1 MLVFSL
7 ANTCTS
13 ACRIDGSAQS
23 GAPEDVAALERVAE
37 TIAAGVV
44 IADQAGR
51 AETEVLE
58 TGGSGTRVERY

>member
-1 MLVFSL
+1 
-7 ANTCTS
+7 
-13 ACRIDGSAQS
+13 
-23 GAPEDVAALERVAE
+23 VAALERVAE